1 MTEDQRQWA
10 INRIRAKR
18 AFWVHLTVYI
28 LVNALLV
35 FIWAINASD
44 YFWPMWP
51 MLGWG
56 IGVVAHA
63 VGVGIGTSEIAEE
76 RIAREIESRATV
88 GR

>member
-35 FIWAINASD
+35 FIWAINTSD

-63 VGVGIGTSEIAEE
+63 VGVGVGTSKITEE
-76 RIAREIESRATV
+76 RIAREIEGRAAV